1 MHPSIRGSGIA
12 RGPFALLT
20 GILATAIVAAGCGNQ
35 QPTASTTPAPT
46 LASPASSQRL
56 PTPVPTPVGPS
67 AEPSAAASPAPAG
80 LLLRLTTCSHT
91 CESTPGTTFLD
102 DGRMLWEAV
111 DGSGQVLM
119 AQLTEDGMATV
130 RAAIEATPSL
140 ATDGDYRATLKPG
153 AEPIP
158 HGLNLFRF
166 AVEWAGGPVLV
177 TSWDPASLADQAD
190 RWTFPPE
197 MAELAPLAARLLDP
211 VAWLGE
217 GAFLGPPVPYSP
229 EGVLVRIDLYPDLG
243 ALGAGPDVDDVDWPF
258 EQPIER
264 AGEPLPGEDTP
275 RPRCVI
281 LDEVGGLNLRAA
293 EFAAGVN
300 RDLRLWETVKEY
312 DWERADGFVQVTVRQ
327 LLPHE
332 PGDCTA
338 MADGAP

>member
-1 MHPSIRGSGIA
+1 MHPSVRGSGIA
-12 RGPFALLT
+12 RAPFALLA
-20 GILATAIVAAGCGNQ
+20 GLLAGAIVAAGCGNQ
-35 QPTASTTPAPT
+35 QHSPLPTPEPT

-56 PTPVPTPVGPS
+56 PTPVPTSIAPS
-67 AEPSAAASPAPAG
+67 TEPTAAASPAPAA

-91 CESTPGTTFLD
+91 CQSTPGTTFLD

-111 DGSGQVLM
+111 DGSGQVLL
-119 AQLTEDGMATV
+119 AQLTQEGMATV

-140 ATDGDYRATLKPG
+140 ATNGDYRATLKPG
-153 AEPIP
+153 AEPTP

-166 AVEWAGGPVLV
+166 DVQWAAGPVLV
-177 TSWDPASLADQAD
+177 TTWDPASLADQAD

-197 MAELAPLAARLLDP
+197 MAELAALAARLLDP

-217 GAFLGPPVPYSP
+217 GAFVGPPVPYSP

-243 ALGAGPDVDDVDWPF
+243 VLGGEGPDVDDVAWPF

-281 LDEVGGLNLRAA
+281 LDEVGALNLRAA
-293 EFAAGVN
+293 EFEAGVN

-312 DWERADGFVQVTVRQ
+312 GWERADGFVQVTVRQ

-332 PGDCTA
+332 PGDCA
-338 MADGAP
+338 AIAD